1 MTVWISPNWLAACG
15 RLPGWSSWPSHCLS
29 HSHSLPQA
37 GTSWRPRTLTQRR
50 FKFPQALRL
59 LVTWANCKSFGTWV
73 KWGSHRNSGILSG
86 KLAATKSHTRQ
97 QCPSLWP
104 PRQHPCPYAG
114 PCPCPAQPGFKRPW
128 AQEPVNPDT
137 GCAPR
142 SPVPLCLC
150 FSGSNHPTPNRAPA
164 ACCPANFSALFL
176 QVHKTVLPAD
186 RLSKSL
192 TQILARPVRPSPNPS
207 RSPPTWP
214 RPPRA
219 KEPAGLPAC
228 RPGPPRSL
236 PSGRALTDL
245 RQAQLHEAQS
255 PRCAPPKRVH
265 GVGATGR
272 ASGVEPEGPGAGR
285 GPRSTGQAGRPDLS
299 EAGVRLAMR
308 APRKLGAVFIRGLR
322 EWPKREGAREDTPKR
337 GGCD

>member
-1 MTVWISPNWLAACG
+1 MK
-15 RLPGWSSWPSHCLS
+15 R
-29 HSHSLPQA
+29 
-37 GTSWRPRTLTQRR
+37 
-50 FKFPQALRL
+50 
-59 LVTWANCKSFGTWV
+59 
-73 KWGSHRNSGILSG
+73 GSHRNSGILSG

-192 TQILARPVRPSPNPS
+192 TQILARPVVPRQIPAARRPLDPDPLGP
-207 RSPPTWP
+207 RSP
-214 RPPRA
+214 RGCR
-219 KEPAGLPAC
+219 PAGRV
-228 RPGPPRSL
+228 RPGPSRPGGHSPICARLSCTRHS
-236 PSGRALTDL
+236 PHAARHQNVSMASERPAERAEWSRRGRAL
-245 RQAQLHEAQS
+245 
-255 PRCAPPKRVH
+255 
-265 GVGATGR
+265 GG
-272 ASGVEPEGPGAGR
+272 GR
-285 GPRSTGQAGRPDLS
+285 GA
-299 EAGVRLAMR
+299 
-308 APRKLGAVFIRGLR
+308 RG
-322 EWPKREGAREDTPKR
+322 KQGARTCR
-337 GGCD
+337 RLGSGWQ